1 MINRLEREPISKLL
15 IEYSIPAILGM
26 VVTVMY
32 SVVDTMFI
40 GHRLGTESL
49 AGVAMVFPLSRVSNS
64 ISVLISAGGGV
75 LISIALGEKNQNKVR
90 KILGNQIFLTLT
102 LCLIL
107 IIGQV
112 LLLPYFLKGHGNN
125 LKMVEEAMSYGRVFL
140 FCSFFNTITLSFNN
154 AIRAQGYPKLVLLT
168 AVVSSLAN
176 IILDYIFIFPLN
188 LGVAGAAIASLIASI
203 LPLWIIA
210 YFISKNNELII
221 IKSKD
226 LKFDFKI
233 IKNILKLGAATAIIP
248 FANGALIG
256 IFNMKL
262 IVLGGTTAVAVY
274 GIYMTIHSVVLMI
287 SSGISAG
294 VQPIISHNLGAEK
307 YFRVSEAIKI
317 AVKSGTLISLA
328 IFSLIQLFPGLI
340 IKSFIIDG
348 ETIELGIEALR
359 YRFILAPV
367 MIMTIMISGVYRA
380 MGDAKKAFT
389 YNLLRKV
396 IIIFPII
403 FILPNI
409 LGVKGIWLA
418 RPISDLIALTIM
430 LPALLKTIKGLNSK
444 VEISGCLK

>member
-1 MINRLEREPISKLL
+1 MPNRLENEPITKLL
-15 IEYSIPAILGM
+15 VEYSIPAILGM

-40 GHRLGTESL
+40 GHKLGTESL
-49 AGVAMVFPLSRVSNS
+49 AGVAIVFPLSRVSNS

-75 LISIALGEKNQNKVR
+75 LISIALGEKNKNKVR

-102 LCLIL
+102 LCLVVIVGQIL
-107 IIGQV
+107 F
-112 LLLPYFLKGHGNN
+112 LPYFLKGHGNN
-125 LKMVEEAMSYGRVFL
+125 LKMVEEAISYGRVFL

-168 AVVSSLAN
+168 AVASSLTN
-176 IILDYIFIFPLN
+176 IVLHYIFIFPLD
-188 LGVAGAAIASLIASI
+188 LGVRGAAIASLIASI
-203 LPLWIIA
+203 LPLWMIT
-210 YFISKNNELII
+210 YFMSRNNGLMR
-221 IKSKD
+221 IKLKD

-233 IKNILKLGAATAIIP
+233 IINILKLGAATAIIP
-248 FANGALIG
+248 FANGALID

-317 AVKSGTLISLA
+317 AVKSGTLISLG
-328 IFSLIQLFPGLI
+328 IFFLIQLFPGLV
-340 IKSFIIDG
+340 IKSFITDS

-359 YRFILAPV
+359 YGFILAPV

-380 MGDAKKAFT
+380 MGDARRAFT

-403 FILPNI
+403 FMLPNL
-409 LGVKGIWLA
+409 LGMKGVWLS

-430 LPALLKTIKGLNSK
+430 LPALLKTIKELNSK
-444 VEISGCLK
+444 VEISTLT

>member
-1 MINRLEREPISKLL
+1 MINRLESEPISKLL

-75 LISIALGEKNQNKVR
+75 LISIALGEKNKDKVK

-102 LCLIL
+102 LCLV
-107 IIGQV
+107 IIVSQV
-112 LLLPYFLKGHGNN
+112 LFLPYFLKGHDNN
-125 LKMVEEAMSYGRVFL
+125 LKMVEEAISYGRVFL
-140 FCSFFNTITLSFNN
+140 FCSFFNTVTLSFNN

-168 AVVSSLAN
+168 AVASSLTN
-176 IILDYIFIFPLN
+176 IVLDYIFIFPLN
-188 LGVAGAAIASLIASI
+188 LGVRGAAIASLIASI
-203 LPLWIIA
+203 LPLWMIA
-210 YFISKNNELII
+210 YFMSKNNRLMR
-221 IKSKD
+221 IKLKD

-317 AVKSGTLISLA
+317 AVKSGTLISLG
-328 IFSLIQLFPGLI
+328 IFFLIQLFPGLI
-340 IKSFIIDG
+340 IKSFITDS

-359 YRFILAPV
+359 YGFILAPV

-389 YNLLRKV
+389 YNFLRKV

-409 LGVKGIWLA
+409 LGIKGIWLA

-430 LPALLKTIKGLNSK
+430 LPALLKTIKKLNSK
-444 VEISGCLK
+444 VEISTLT